1 MHAVVHTCDT
11 LHTALNFL
19 VFSTCLV
26 LFLLFLSQ
34 YAIYLAYKV
43 GPNPR
48 FKRMVMLSCTMEDEK
63 FLTSYINAF
72 TAVFRAAPA
81 SVAKTVGGP
90 SGIFLMV
97 DGNPVHTTEKSQS
110 RRASQS
116 HRESPKT
123 RHDGD
128 SSRISSP
135 GGGDAGSDGE
145 YTNGVLHL

>member
-1 MHAVVHTCDT
+1 
-11 LHTALNFL
+11 
-19 VFSTCLV
+19 
-26 LFLLFLSQ
+26 
-34 YAIYLAYKV
+34 
-43 GPNPR
+43 
-48 FKRMVMLSCTMEDEK
+48 MEDEK

-97 DGNPVHTTEKSQS
+97 DGNPVPTTEKSQS

-135 GGGDAGSDGE
+135 GGGGGGSDGE
-145 YTNGVLHL
+145 FLFVAQNACSYMLIMSAANSVRWCTAWFM